1 MILQVA
7 YLASLGGKDIS
18 DIVRRMLSEIFDGH
32 LAQLTNWTGKNGKI
46 LFNSDA
52 GTVNIGYNN
61 GHIGSDRF

>member
-46 LFNSDA
+46 NFSA
-52 GTVNIGYNN
+52 SQMTKTVI
-61 GHIGSDRF
+61 SK